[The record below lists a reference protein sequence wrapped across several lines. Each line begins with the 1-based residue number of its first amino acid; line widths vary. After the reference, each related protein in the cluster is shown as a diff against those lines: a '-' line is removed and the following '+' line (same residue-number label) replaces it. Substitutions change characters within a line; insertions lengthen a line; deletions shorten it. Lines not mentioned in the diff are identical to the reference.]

1 MLWEQLLYKVIAMK
15 NGTLIKWLLRTGSY
29 VLVAALAT
37 VLTLSTVGSK
47 ENTKLEQIHS
57 LIENRY
63 VGEYNDADLYDGAAA
78 GMVAATGDR
87 WSYYIPA
94 SQYEQMIQGKE
105 NRDYVGIGISI
116 TPRQEGGFNVVTVNP
131 NGPAFEA
138 GLIPGDILVEA
149 DGQDATDMTT
159 DQIKNIIRGEE
170 NTQVSVGVLRGDETL
185 EFIITRR
192 IIAAIVAKGQ
202 MLEGNIGLVTIN
214 NFNSKSA
221 AESIAAID
229 ELVEQGAKGL
239 VFDVRGNPG
248 GSADELVKVLDHL
261 LPEGPLFRSN
271 ETGKEEVVRGSAPS
285 CIELPM
291 AVIVNA
297 SSYSAAEFFAAALS
311 EYDWATVV
319 GEQTVGK
326 SYFQYTYRL
335 SDGSAVA
342 LSSGRYCTPK
352 GVSLAEAGGLTPD
365 VQVDLTEEEAKNLAY
380 GQLAPQN
387 DPQIQAAVESLG
399 LS

>member
-1 MLWEQLLYKVIAMK
+1 MKK

-37 VLTLSTVGSK
+37 VLTLSTMGPR
-47 ENTKLEQIHS
+47 ENTKLEQLHS
-57 LIENRY
+57 LIEDRY
-63 VGEYNDADLYDGAAA
+63 VGEYDDNDLYDGAAA
-78 GMVAATGDR
+78 GMIAATGDR

-94 SQYEQMIQGKE
+94 SQYEQLLQSKE

-116 TPRQEGGFNVVTVNP
+116 TAREEGGFNIVTVNP

-170 NTQVSVGVLRGDETL
+170 NTLVSVGVLRGEETL
-185 EFIITRR
+185 EFTITRR
-192 IIAAIVAKGQ
+192 NIPTIVAKGQ

-214 NFNSKSA
+214 NFNDKCA
-221 AESIAAID
+221 AESIKAID

-271 ETGKEEVVRGSAPS
+271 ETGKEEVVRASAPS

-297 SSYSAAEFFAAALS
+297 SSYSAAEFFAAALA

-352 GVSLAEAGGLTPD
+352 GVSLAEVGGLTPD
-365 VQVDLTEEEAKNLAY
+365 VQVNLTEEEVKNLAY

>member
-1 MLWEQLLYKVIAMK
+1 MK
-15 NGTLIKWLLRTGSY
+15 NNRTLLKWILRTGSY
-29 VLVAALAT
+29 VLVAALAA
-37 VLTLSTVGSK
+37 VLTLSTVGPR
-47 ENTKLEQIHS
+47 ENAKLEQIHH

-63 VGEYNDADLYDGAAA
+63 VGEYNDTDLYDGAAA
-78 GMVAATGDR
+78 GMIAATGDR

-94 SQYEQMIQGKE
+94 SQYEQVLQSKE
-105 NRDYVGIGISI
+105 NRDYVGIGITI
-116 TPRQEGGFNVVTVNP
+116 TAREEGGFEIVSVNP
-131 NGPAFEA
+131 DGPAFEA
-138 GLIPGDILVEA
+138 GIIPGDIMIAAGGE
-149 DGQDATDMTT
+149 DATAMTT
-159 DQIKNIIRGEE
+159 DQVKEIIRGEE
-170 NTQVSVGVLRGDETL
+170 NTSVTVGVLRGEEKM
-185 EFIITRR
+185 EFTVTRR
-192 IIAAIVAKGQ
+192 SIPTIVAKGQ
-202 MLEGNIGLVTIN
+202 MLPDHIGLVTIN
-214 NFNSKSA
+214 NFNDKCA
-221 AESIAAID
+221 AESINAID
-229 ELVEQGAKGL
+229 ELVEQGARGL

-271 ETGKEEVVRGSAPS
+271 ETGKEEVVRASAPD
-285 CIELPM
+285 CIKLPM

-297 SSYSAAEFFAAALS
+297 DSYSAAEFFAAALS

-352 GVSLAEAGGLTPD
+352 GVSLADVGGLTPD
-365 VQVDLTEEEAKNLAY
+365 VQVALNPEEAKNLAY
-380 GQLAPQN
+380 GQLAPEE
-387 DPQIQAAVESLG
+387 DPQIRAAVESLG